1 MAGGKFVWRG
11 AKAKKAAREAAVAA
25 LRTGAEAILT
35 ESQAEVPHETGTLQ
49 RSGTVT
55 EGEEG
60 GNPVFYVSYNTP
72 YARRQHEDTSL
83 RHDPGRK
90 AKYLEDPFKRNRD
103 KVLKFVRLK
112 VHAALRGRE

>member
-25 LRTGAEAILT
+25 LRAGAEAILT
-35 ESQAEVPHETGTLQ
+35 ESQAEVPHDTGTLQ

-60 GNPVFYVSYNTP
+60 GKPVVYVSYNTP
-72 YARRQHEDTSL
+72 YARYVHENQL
-83 RHDPGRK
+83 NFKGGRK
-90 AKYLEDPFKRNRD
+90 WKYLEHPFARMRD
-103 KVLKFVRLK
+103 KVLKLVRLR
-112 VHAALRGRE
+112 VRAALEGRD